1 MSVGH
6 CRHSQFSF
14 LLSSSI
20 LLTLPWQRFQI
31 LHTFSCDRRTRECK
45 LSCWSVQGTLDW
57 GFLYRNT
64 YIIFLRS
71 ANWKFPMERKK
82 KQICG
87 WFVMEKPLFFGMF
100 FFKGSTILGSLK
112 FKHSLL
118 LSTPS
123 NLQKTSG
130 YDS

>member
-82 KQICG
+82 TNLWMVCNGKTSI
-87 WFVMEKPLFFGMF
+87 FGDV